1 MPITPEI
8 SQKLLE
14 LKEESGLTFKQ
25 IAEIVNS
32 SEPNVRRYISGIT
45 KVPDKQLLHAI
56 IRAMDGDPE
65 EVFGKRKLEQLPAA
79 SQKLP
84 ETALY
89 DRLLDS
95 IKAAYE
101 KTIESKDNWIERLK
115 RERDEAE
122 EKIEKLEDALLE
134 AKKTMKHLRAAIV
147 ILAALVLLFILINL
161 CLMP

>member
-65 EVFGKRKLEQLPAA
+65 EVFGKRKLEQPPAA